1 MKSRG
6 FLCIRYRSTN
16 ISAGVCTTIVYP
28 HKVLLV
34 KLFSKKKLVILM
46 IEMFPAVRMRRL
58 RTLKLIK
65 ETRLSTDDLILP
77 LFIDENIAEKMPIES
92 MPGQYRFSIERAVKE
107 VSEARS
113 LGIKSVLLFG
123 IPTKKDET
131 GSEAFNKEGVIQ
143 RAVRAIKKV
152 AEDIVVITDLCLC
165 EYTTHGHCG
174 LIENGIVLNDP
185 TLEVLGKVAVSQAEA
200 GADIVAPSGMMD
212 GMVKAIR
219 NSLDKHG
226 FADTAIM
233 SYAAKYNSALYGPF
247 RDAADSGFKFGDRSG
262 YQMDFHNAREALREV
277 ELDIAEGADI
287 VMVKPA
293 ILYLDIIAKVRTKFD
308 VPLAAYNV
316 SGEYSMIKAASE
328 KGYLNG
334 KEVMIE
340 GLTAIKRAGADLII
354 TYFAKEVAE
363 IMSR

>member
-1 MKSRG
+1 
-6 FLCIRYRSTN
+6 
-16 ISAGVCTTIVYP
+16 
-28 HKVLLV
+28 
-34 KLFSKKKLVILM
+34 
-46 IEMFPAVRMRRL
+46 MRRL
-58 RTLKLIK
+58 RTLKLIQ
-65 ETRLSTDDLILP
+65 ETRLSIDDLSLP
-77 LFIDENIAEKMPIES
+77 LFIDENIADKAPIES
-92 MPGQYRFSIERAVKE
+92 MPGQYRFSIESALKE
-107 VSEARS
+107 VSEAHS

-123 IPTKKDET
+123 IPARKDET

-143 RAVRAIKKV
+143 RAVRALKK
-152 AEDIVVITDLCLC
+152 DFKDLVVITDLCLC

-174 LIENGIVLNDP
+174 LIEDGTVLNDP
-185 TLEVLGKVAVSQAEA
+185 TLTILGKVAVSQAEA

-219 NSLDKHG
+219 HSLDQNG

-277 ELDIAEGADI
+277 ELDISEGADI

-293 ILYLDIIAKVRTKFD
+293 IFYLDIIAKVRARFD

-316 SGEYSMIKAASE
+316 SGEYAMLKAAAES
-328 KGYLNG
+328 GYLNG
-334 KEVMIE
+334 EETLIE
-340 GLTAIKRAGADLII
+340 CLTAIKRAGADLII
-354 TYFAKEVAE
+354 TYFAKEAAA
-363 IMSR
+363 ILIR